1 VDIRNPDYR
10 DAVERVFNEAPFVN
24 DVGIRLIDVG
34 HGWVETELNIE
45 VKHRQHGGFVH
56 AGVQATIADHTA
68 GAAAT
73 SLLGADEYVLSMEFK
88 INLLRAAR
96 GKSLRCRA
104 EVIKP
109 GRSFSMIRSD
119 VWCESQDGEKHTAHA
134 VLTMAVCPNKTN
146 G

>member
-1 VDIRNPDYR
+1 MANRNPQYR
-10 DAVERVFNEAPFVN
+10 NVVEAVIGDAPFVK

-34 HGWVETELNIE
+34 PGWVETGLKINA
-45 VKHRQHGGFVH
+45 KHHQHDGFVH

-68 GAAAT
+68 GAAAM
-73 SLLGADEYVLSMEFK
+73 SLLGAGEYVLSVEFK

-109 GRSFSMIRSD
+109 GRSLSVVRSD
-119 VWCESQDGEKHTAHA
+119 VWCEDDDGEKHTAHA
-134 VLTMAVCPNKTN
+134 ILTMAVLKQ
-146 G
+146 

>member
-1 VDIRNPDYR
+1 MDSKNPEYRNV
-10 DAVERVFNEAPFVN
+10 VERVIGDAPFVN

-34 HGWVETELNIE
+34 PGWVETGLNIE
-45 VKHRQHGGFVH
+45 VKHHQHDGFVH

-68 GAAAT
+68 GAAAM

-109 GRSFSMIRSD
+109 GRSFSVIRSD

-134 VLTMAVCPNKTN
+134 VLTMAICSKKTN